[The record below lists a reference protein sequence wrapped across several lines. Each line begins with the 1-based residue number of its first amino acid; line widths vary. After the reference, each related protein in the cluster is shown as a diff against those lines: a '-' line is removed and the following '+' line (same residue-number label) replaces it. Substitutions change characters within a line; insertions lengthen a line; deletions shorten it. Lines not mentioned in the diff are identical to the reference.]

1 LRLSDTVAT
10 VNGTEISR
18 LELDNAIQGFA
29 MGVYRKPMES
39 LTDEE
44 REKAKGMAM
53 EKLVARQLIYE
64 DALARGLEV
73 PDGAVEAEIEKVAAN
88 FPNVE
93 ELYGTLEKA
102 GLSKEAYHKMLHT
115 DLLVNQLTDIKLAEV
130 DDITEV
136 EITSFYKENSEKM
149 SKPERVRASHILVKS
164 DGGEGRE
171 AALEATEKLKE
182 RLGEESFEDIAKT
195 HSACPSGAKGGDL
208 GWFGRGDMVASFEE
222 AAFSSTVGEVGD
234 IVETPFGFH
243 ILKVT
248 DKDGGGEVSFEE
260 ASPKICEFLDRKKKS
275 EYLAAWVADLKS
287 TAEVQV
293 FDVPMG

>member
-1 LRLSDTVAT
+1 MSDTVAI
-10 VNGTEISR
+10 VNDTEISR

-29 MGVYRKPMES
+29 MGVYRKPVES

-44 REKAKGMAM
+44 REKSKGMAM

-64 DALARGLEV
+64 DALSRGLTV

-93 ELYGTLEKA
+93 ELYGTLAKA
-102 GLSKEAYHKMLHT
+102 GLSKDGYHKMLHT
-115 DLLVNQLTDIKLAEV
+115 DLLVNQLTDIKLSEV
-130 DDITEV
+130 D
-136 EITSFYKENSEKM
+136 EITDGEISAFYNENAEKM

-171 AALEATEKLKE
+171 AALEATEKLKASLCDE
-182 RLGEESFEDIAKT
+182 PFEEIAKR

-208 GWFGRGDMVASFEE
+208 GWFGRGDMVASFDE
-222 AAFSSTVGEVGD
+222 AAFSREVGEVGD

-248 DKDGGGEVSFEE
+248 GKDGGGEVSFEE
-260 ASPKICEFLDRKKKS
+260 AAPKIREFLDRKKKS
-275 EYLAAWVADLKS
+275 EYLAAWVAGLKS

-293 FDVPMG
+293 FDVPRG